1 MITKTRLLLT
11 CLMAA
16 APLLSALPVLAHPA
30 ATGEGEVDI
39 VAWPGYIERGDNDKN
54 YDWVTGFEKSSGCK
68 VNVKVANTSDEMV
81 SLMNEGAYD
90 LVTASGDAS
99 LRLVAGK
106 RVQPV
111 DLNKIAGYK
120 NVDKRLQGGS
130 WYTVN
135 SKAYGVPYQWGPN
148 VLMYKTTAF
157 KTPPTSW
164 SVVFEE
170 TKLADGKSNKGRVQ
184 AYVGPIAMADAALYL
199 SVKQPDLKIT
209 DPYELDQAQFDAVV
223 KVLQAQRPLIARYW
237 TDATSQIDDF
247 TNEDVVASASW
258 PYQVNA
264 LQAATPPVPVAST
277 IPAEGA
283 TGWAD
288 TTMLG
293 TDSKHPNCAYQWMQ
307 HSLDPKVQGDV
318 AAWFGSVPV
327 VTAACTASDLLGKDG
342 CKTNGIDNFDKI
354 KFWHTP
360 SDNCGDARGK
370 VCIPYREWVT
380 KYISIISS
388 R

>member
-1 MITKTRLLLT
+1 
-11 CLMAA
+11 
-16 APLLSALPVLAHPA
+16 
-30 ATGEGEVDI
+30 
-39 VAWPGYIERGDNDKN
+39 
-54 YDWVTGFEKSSGCK
+54 
-68 VNVKVANTSDEMV
+68 
-81 SLMNEGAYD
+81 
-90 LVTASGDAS
+90 
-99 LRLVAGK
+99 
-106 RVQPV
+106 
-111 DLNKIAGYK
+111 
-120 NVDKRLQGGS
+120 
-130 WYTVN
+130 
-135 SKAYGVPYQWGPN
+135 
-148 VLMYKTTAF
+148 MYKTSAF

-170 TKLADGKSNKGRVQ
+170 TKLDDGKSNKGRVQ

-199 SVKQPDLKIT
+199 SIKQPDLKIT
-209 DPYELDQAQFDAVV
+209 NPYELDQAQFDAVV

-264 LQAATPPVPVAST
+264 LQAATPPVAVAST
-277 IPAEGA
+277 IPSEGA

-288 TTMLG
+288 TTMFG
-293 TDSKHPNCAYQWMQ
+293 ADSKHPNCAYQWLQ

-354 KFWHTP
+354 KFWTTP
-360 SDNCGDARGK
+360 SDDCGDARGK

>member
-1 MITKTRLLLT
+1 MIAKLRLLLT
-11 CLMAA
+11 CLMTAT
-16 APLLSALPVLAHPA
+16 PLLLALPVQAHPA
-30 ATGEGEVDI
+30 TAGEGEVDI
-39 VAWPGYIERGDNDKN
+39 VAWPGYIERGDSDKN
-54 YDWVTGFEKSSGCK
+54 YDWVTGFEKTTGCK

-81 SLMNEGAYD
+81 SLMNEGTYD

-111 DLNKIAGYK
+111 DLSKVPAYQ
-120 NVDKRLQGGS
+120 NVDKRLQAGA
-130 WYTVN
+130 WYTVD
-135 SKAYGVPYQWGPN
+135 SKSYGVPYQWGPN

-170 TKLADGKSNKGRVQ
+170 TKLDDGKSNKGRVQ
-184 AYVGPIAMADAALYL
+184 AYVGPIAIADAALYL

-209 DPYELDQAQFDAVV
+209 NPYELDQTQFDAVV

-264 LQAATPPVPVAST
+264 LQAATLRRPH
-277 IPAEGA
+277 
-283 TGWAD
+283 W
-288 TTMLG
+288 
-293 TDSKHPNCAYQWMQ
+293 
-307 HSLDPKVQGDV
+307 
-318 AAWFGSVPV
+318 
-327 VTAACTASDLLGKDG
+327 
-342 CKTNGIDNFDKI
+342 
-354 KFWHTP
+354 
-360 SDNCGDARGK
+360 
-370 VCIPYREWVT
+370 
-380 KYISIISS
+380 
-388 R
+388 